1 VLILQVFYLER
12 GRNNLS
18 IEQKNDLIA
27 KSTWAEISM
36 SEMKSATVINAGAA
50 VSPLNF
56 RGWLRE
62 ELKRQ
67 CFSGYKDGDVM
78 AFIFAT
84 RSFITALGG
93 KQFNKIIAG
102 AVKKHPWICDVQ
114 LIMTAEPVSDE
125 DAKAF
130 VEAQGDEWEE
140 EEVDY
145 GSLLMGY
152 KNAHPEAKTLNDISE
167 EPSCLI
173 RLITAGDL
181 ERVSGYPYKVGD
193 YAVIGG
199 ETEFSYSEPFSN
211 EEAAK
216 AFATETYQAVFFLE
230 TRGII

>member
-1 VLILQVFYLER
+1 
-12 GRNNLS
+12 
-18 IEQKNDLIA
+18 
-27 KSTWAEISM
+27 M
-36 SEMKSATVINAGAA
+36 SNMPSATIINAGAA
-50 VSPLNF
+50 VTPLNF

-67 CFSGYKDGDVM
+67 SFSGNKDGDVI

-84 RSFITALGG
+84 KSFITALGG

-130 VEAQGDEWEE
+130 VEAQGEEWEE
-140 EEVDY
+140 DESEVDY

-152 KNAHPEAKTLNDISE
+152 KNAHPEAKTLHDISE

-173 RLITAGDL
+173 RLITEGDL

-199 ETEFSYSEPFSN
+199 ETEFSYSVPFTN

-230 TRGII
+230 TKGII